1 MSTPLTEAKLE
12 TIVNECIAVRVRL
25 LNRVVTRIFD
35 DALRPLGVKVSQL
48 NILVAAW
55 KLDVARPQQVCEILH
70 LDPSTLSRNV
80 ERMRASGWLEVVP
93 ADDARQQPFRITAQG
108 RMLLSKAAPAWE
120 KAQARA
126 AKLLGKEGIGSLK
139 RTAKGLGLP
148 G

>member
-1 MSTPLTEAKLE
+1 MSTPLTEAKFE
-12 TIVNECIAVRVRL
+12 TIINECIAVRVRL
-25 LNRVVTRIFD
+25 LNRVVTKIFD

-55 KLDVARPQQVCEILH
+55 KLDVAQPQRVCEILH

-93 ADDARQQPFRITAQG
+93 GDDARQQPFHITSQG
-108 RMLLSKAAPAWE
+108 KTLLSKAVPAWE
-120 KAQARA
+120 KAQARV
-126 AKLLGKEGIGSLK
+126 AKLLGTEGIESLK
-139 RTAKGLGLP
+139 RTAKELGLP